1 MSKHGAILLNS
12 MDYSS
17 NIVVG
22 VWDGST
28 PGIIKALNPH
38 RHDHYT
44 CMLVG
49 SGTLEVMFDF
59 EHLTM
64 PAGTLFVC
72 PPNQVHQII
81 KVVGAAGYYISF
93 EGRHLTESAK
103 TALESSLADTWIVPL
118 SGIEYG
124 WFKSTLDSMIIL
136 KGLNGG
142 SRMEVEQPLLSAF
155 IAQAAL
161 SFESSMLDDSSKA
174 GTRAISIAKKFRNLV
189 KADFRTLKRPSEY
202 AEKLN
207 ISVAHLNDVV
217 KRVTGHSVSQ
227 LIQKE
232 LLNEAQRLLYYSEMT
247 VKEISYQLGY
257 QDPKYFI
264 RLFTKKAGRSPGDY
278 RKTYR
283 PQPNQP

>member
-1 MSKHGAILLNS
+1 MPKRDFILLNS

-17 NIVVG
+17 SIVVG

-44 CMLVG
+44 CMMVE
-49 SGTLEVMFDF
+49 SGTLEVLFDF

-81 KVVGAAGYYISF
+81 KILGAAGYYISF
-93 EGRHLTESAK
+93 EDRHLTDSVKAM
-103 TALESSLADTWIVPL
+103 LESSLAETWIVPL
-118 SGIEYG
+118 TSAEHQ
-124 WFKSTLDSMIIL
+124 WFKTILDSMMKL
-136 KGLNGG
+136 KDMNGG
-142 SRMEVEQPLLSAF
+142 PRKEVEQPFLSAF
-155 IAQAAL
+155 IAQAAVCFERRLMDKSTKTSPRAL
-161 SFESSMLDDSSKA
+161 SITKN
-174 GTRAISIAKKFRNLV
+174 FRNLV
-189 KADFRTLKRPSEY
+189 KADFRTLKRPGEY

-217 KRVTGHSVSQ
+217 KEVTGHSASQ
-227 LIQKE
+227 LIQRE
-232 LLNEAQRLLYYSEMT
+232 VLNEAQRLLYYSEMT
-247 VKEISYQLGY
+247 VKEISYRLGY

-264 RLFTKKAGRSPGDY
+264 RLFTKKAGRSPSDY

-283 PQPNQP
+283 PQTDQH

>member
-1 MSKHGAILLNS
+1 
-12 MDYSS
+12 
-17 NIVVG
+17 
-22 VWDGST
+22 
-28 PGIIKALNPH
+28 
-38 RHDHYT
+38 
-44 CMLVG
+44 
-49 SGTLEVMFDF
+49 
-59 EHLTM
+59 
-64 PAGTLFVC
+64 
-72 PPNQVHQII
+72 
-81 KVVGAAGYYISF
+81 
-93 EGRHLTESAK
+93 
-103 TALESSLADTWIVPL
+103 
-118 SGIEYG
+118 
-124 WFKSTLDSMIIL
+124 
-136 KGLNGG
+136 
-142 SRMEVEQPLLSAF
+142 MEVEQPLLSAF